1 MKKTNAVIKR
11 YIVWVAIVTHVVQTL
26 FTSSHYIQVVVKT
39 GFKTLNDGWSAA
51 ETDYYRSGCGIELEF
66 KSGVS
71 GNVDD
76 IVTAVLKTCPVP
88 MMVSVY

>member
-1 MKKTNAVIKR
+1 M
-11 YIVWVAIVTHVVQTL
+11 
-26 FTSSHYIQVVVKT
+26 KT
-39 GFKTLNDGWSAA
+39 GFKTSNDGGSDT

-76 IVTAVLKTCPVP
+76 IVTAILKTCPVP
-88 MMVSVY
+88 MMVSYIDSLLYRLNMIFYDL